1 MNDARLRILVT
12 GGAGYIGSAVVRRLV
27 AAGHEVA
34 VLDLQLAHPDA
45 VAGAPGLQG
54 DVRNAT
60 DVTAA
65 LRRFAPGAVIHVAG
79 IKSVA
84 ESMAEPARYFA
95 TNTGGTLT
103 LLQAMVAA
111 GIRSFIFSS
120 SAAVYGSGATS
131 PIVEDSPAEPMNP
144 YGESKLQAE
153 RMLPWFEQAHGI
165 RYMALRYFNVAGAS
179 ADGRFGEALAN
190 AVNLIPVALRATL
203 TGEPMSILG
212 DDWPTPDGT
221 AIRDYI
227 HVDDLADGHLAA
239 VEALAAGTASGI
251 LNLGTGRGAS
261 VREVLTAVERATG
274 RPVPATVTERRPGD
288 SAAVFADV
296 SRAKEMLGW
305 QARRG
310 LDEIVADAWRYAS
323 AGARA

>member
-1 MNDARLRILVT
+1 MNEARLRILVT

-45 VAGAPGLQG
+45 VAGAPGLHG

-60 DVTAA
+60 DVMAA
-65 LRRFAPGAVIHVAG
+65 LRRFTPNAVIHVAG

-95 TNTGGTLT
+95 TNTGGTLS

-203 TGEPMSILG
+203 TGEPMSIFG

-239 VEALAAGTASGI
+239 VEALEAGTASGI

-296 SRAKEMLGW
+296 SRAREVLGW

-310 LDEIVADAWRYAS
+310 LDEIVADAWRFAS
-323 AGARA
+323 GGGRS

>member
-27 AAGHEVA
+27 AAGHHAA
-34 VLDLQLAHPDA
+34 VLDLQLADPDA
-45 VAGAPGLQG
+45 VAGAPILQG
-54 DVRNAT
+54 DVRSPA

-65 LRRFAPGAVIHVAG
+65 LRRFSPDAVIHVAG
-79 IKSVA
+79 VKSVA
-84 ESMAEPARYFA
+84 ESMADPALYFA
-95 TNTGGTLT
+95 TNTAGTLH
-103 LLQAMVAA
+103 LLQGMAA
-111 GIRSFIFSS
+111 HGIRWFIFSS
-120 SAAVYGSGATS
+120 SAAVYGSLATS
-131 PIVEDSPAEPMNP
+131 PVVEDAPTEPMNP

-153 RMLPWFEQAHGI
+153 RMLPWFERAHDM
-165 RYMALRYFNVAGAS
+165 RYLALRYFNAAGAS

-203 TGEPMSILG
+203 SDEPMSVFG

-239 VEALAAGTASGI
+239 VEALESGAASGI

-261 VREVLTAVERATG
+261 VREVLTAVERASG
-274 RPVPATVTERRPGD
+274 RPVPARVTDRRPGD
-288 SAAVFADV
+288 AAAVFADV
-296 SRAKEMLGW
+296 SRAREVLGW

-310 LDEIVADAWRYAS
+310 LDEIVTDAWRFAS
-323 AGARA
+323 AGGGA